1 MLLLLLAAQ
10 LSVQNSQPVQ
20 PAQPQQQRSLKHLG
34 ETHDQGIE
42 AMAFIVMMESAKSAQ
57 EDLKSIMQDI
67 LRMNSDKAEVRDLLQ
82 AMKKEQARLRGN
94 PELAPEQRE
103 WAVSLINLCPP
114 DVSRDD
120 CLIRQLRSRTAEL
133 QRQASGRRSYR

>member
-10 LSVQNSQPVQ
+10 LSVQNPQ
-20 PAQPQQQRSLKHLG
+20 PAQPRQQQPSLTVLG
-34 ETHDQGIE
+34 DMNDQDIE
-42 AMAFIVMMESAKSAQ
+42 EIAFIVMMESAKSAQ

-67 LRMNSDKAEVRDLLQ
+67 VRMNGDKAEVRDLLQ
-82 AMKKEQARLRGN
+82 AMKQEQTRFGGN
-94 PELAPEQRE
+94 VGLATGQRD

-120 CLIRQLRSRTAEL
+120 CLIRQLRLRTAVL
-133 QRQASGRRSYR
+133 QRQAAGRRR